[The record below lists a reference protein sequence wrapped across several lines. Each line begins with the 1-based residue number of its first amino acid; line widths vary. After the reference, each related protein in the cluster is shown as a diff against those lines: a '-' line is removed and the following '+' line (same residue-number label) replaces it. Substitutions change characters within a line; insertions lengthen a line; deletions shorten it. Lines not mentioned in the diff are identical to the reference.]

1 LLHDVR
7 RPNPMTLVLL
17 PGLDGTDVF
26 FEPLLASL
34 PRSVRPL
41 VVCFPTFGSNEYADL
56 LATVREAVS
65 EVPSFYVLGW
75 SFSGP
80 LALMLAAAEPAKV
93 RGVILSATFVHP
105 PRPIYSRLRFAAI
118 TPVMWTIRAGRRVPV
133 WLFRGRSDQFR
144 CDKAETWRRVSAAV
158 VARRVRAIL
167 SLDAREHLRR
177 CPHPVLY
184 IAGSHDEVVPRRNV
198 EEIVC
203 VRPSVHVRTIEGR
216 HFAMYTN
223 PKGAADVITEFIT
236 QRESP

>member
-1 LLHDVR
+1 MR
-7 RPNPMTLVLL
+7 MPNPTTLVLL
-17 PGLDGTDVF
+17 PGLDGTEVF

-41 VVCFPTFGSNEYADL
+41 IVCFPTSGSNEYADL

-65 EVPSFYVLGW
+65 AVPSFYVLGW

-93 RGVILSATFVHP
+93 RGVILSAAFVHP
-105 PRPIYSRLRFAAI
+105 PRPIYSRLRFAAV
-118 TPVMWTIRAGRRVPV
+118 TPVMWTIRVGRRVPV
-133 WLFRGRSDQFR
+133 WLFRGPSDQFR

-158 VARRVRAIL
+158 LAKRVRAIL

-184 IAGSHDEVVPRRNV
+184 IAGSHDEVVPRHNV
-198 EEIVC
+198 EGIVC

-223 PKGAADVITEFIT
+223 PKGAADVITEFIA